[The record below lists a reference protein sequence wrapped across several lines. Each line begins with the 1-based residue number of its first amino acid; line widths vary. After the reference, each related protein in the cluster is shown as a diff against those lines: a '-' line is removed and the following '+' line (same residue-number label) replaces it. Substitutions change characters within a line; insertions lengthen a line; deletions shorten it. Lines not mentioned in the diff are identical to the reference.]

1 MSGGGGAFPSTRHS
15 VVRAIGDADPDVRR
29 EAYGAL
35 VRSYWKPVYV
45 YIRLRRNRDP
55 VDAQDLTQEFCARCL
70 EKEYLARFDPSKAR
84 FRTFVRT
91 CLDGFLANERQSAA
105 RLKRGGGALGESLDF
120 ASADAELAAHVRS
133 SDADPE
139 VWFQREW
146 VRAMFAAAVDELRRH
161 CASERRALAFDL
173 FTRYELNADSSE
185 RQTYGALARELDI
198 TISTATNQLA
208 WARRAF
214 RGIVLEKL
222 RSLCAT
228 DEEFRAEARDLLGVR
243 P

>member
-1 MSGGGGAFPSTRHS
+1 
-15 VVRAIGDADPDVRR
+15 
-29 EAYGAL
+29 
-35 VRSYWKPVYV
+35 
-45 YIRLRRNRDP
+45 
-55 VDAQDLTQEFCARCL
+55 
-70 EKEYLARFDPSKAR
+70 
-84 FRTFVRT
+84 
-91 CLDGFLANERQSAA
+91 
-105 RLKRGGGALGESLDF
+105 
-120 ASADAELAAHVRS
+120 
-133 SDADPE
+133 
-139 VWFQREW
+139 
-146 VRAMFAAAVDELRRH
+146 MFAAAVDELRRH

-198 TISTATNQLA
+198 TISNATNQLA